1 MNSVAW
7 ASFSFLSQ
15 PFFSMHRLLSCSGK
29 SCALFKLNFAR
40 WLVLE
45 LFICPKDRGR
55 VGQITAVL
63 PDSLL
68 HACLPFLTAVSCLW
82 WYFNIFSVSLCFS
95 PSSHSAYSPLQWQ
108 VTLMN
113 IIYLTKS
120 NQRCIIICLLCS
132 NSGKRV
138 DYTFINGLKKCERQ
152 WQHCFKMKIRIKE
165 ICTLDTQAGQNTLI
179 GVAMVLLTWW
189 HTPKI
194 NDE

>member
-7 ASFSFLSQ
+7 ASFYFLSQ

-68 HACLPFLTAVSCLW
+68 HACLPFLTAVSCLLW
-82 WYFNIFSVSLCFS
+82 CFNIISVSLWFS
-95 PSSHSAYSPLQWQ
+95 PSSHSACSPLQWQ

-113 IIYLTKS
+113 IFYLTKS
-120 NQRCIIICLLCS
+120 NQRCIIICFVATVAREWIILLS
-132 NSGKRV
+132 M
-138 DYTFINGLKKCERQ
+138 DKKNV
-152 WQHCFKMKIRIKE
+152 K
-165 ICTLDTQAGQNTLI
+165 DNDNT
-179 GVAMVLLTWW
+179 VLRWKLESKKSALWTHKLAKTHW
-189 HTPKI
+189 
-194 NDE
+194 